1 MGVMYMI
8 SSVRVKA
15 ARRRQEEYQHI
26 VEQSLRTF
34 AETID
39 AKDKYTTGHS
49 LRVAAYSRE
58 LAKRMGMS
66 EEEQERIY
74 YIALLHDIGKIGV
87 PDSILN
93 KPGKLTQ
100 EEMEVIRT
108 HPVIGGKIL
117 ENFTAIKG
125 ISEGAKYHH
134 ERYDGNGYCEKKA
147 GLDIPLEARIIG
159 VADTYDAMSSTRCYR
174 KALSSD
180 VIEEELK
187 RVSGTQL
194 DPEIVPHMLDM
205 INDGSAPIRLESQN
219 IDELKTG

>member
-1 MGVMYMI
+1 MYII
-8 SSVRVKA
+8 SSARVKA
-15 ARRRQEEYQHI
+15 VRRRQEEYHRI
-26 VEQSLRTF
+26 VEQSLRMF

-58 LAKRMGMS
+58 LSKRMGMS
-66 EEEQERIY
+66 EEVQEHIY

-87 PDSILN
+87 PDNILN

-108 HPVIGGKIL
+108 HPMIGGKIP
-117 ENFTAIKG
+117 ENFTAITG
-125 ISEGAKYHH
+125 ISDGARYHH

-147 GLDIPLEARIIG
+147 GLDILLEARIIG
-159 VADTYDAMSSTRCYR
+159 VADTYDVMSSTRCYR
-174 KALSSD
+174 KALSGD

-194 DPEIVPHMLDM
+194 DPEIVSHMLCM
-205 INDGSAPIRLESQN
+205 IEDGSAPIKLESRN
-219 IDELKTG
+219 IDELKTL